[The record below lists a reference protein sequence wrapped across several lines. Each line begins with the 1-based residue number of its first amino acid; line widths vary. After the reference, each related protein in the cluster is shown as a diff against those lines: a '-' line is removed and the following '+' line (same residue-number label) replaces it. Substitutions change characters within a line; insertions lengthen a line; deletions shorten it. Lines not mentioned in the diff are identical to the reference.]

1 VFIMD
6 TVRAGT
12 TLLREERDASSI
24 VKELS
29 YIVVRSL
36 ATVAGSNIHVT
47 TAVDQ
52 ESLDVRLALGEE
64 CSSLDVIAA
73 GDNRCVRRIVRRNS

>member
-1 VFIMD
+1 VFIID

-29 YIVVRSL
+29 CIVIRSL
-36 ATVAGSNIHVT
+36 ATVAGSNIYVT
-47 TAVDQ
+47 TAVD
-52 ESLDVRLALGEE
+52 
-64 CSSLDVIAA
+64 
-73 GDNRCVRRIVRRNS
+73 